1 MPGVFFDVTSRV
13 AGSTA
18 TAYCNVSDPLS
29 SGGTLVPADI
39 TCDGA
44 TRRWNMSAVWC
55 EGEFK
60 KKNTHFFLSVRL
72 SASLSACPVCRS
84 VGVKIELL
92 TPPSL
97 SVLHFLVDR
106 T

>member
-1 MPGVFFDVTSRV
+1 MPGVSFDVTSRV

-55 EGEFK
+55 EGELK
-60 KKNTHFFLSVRL
+60 KKKLFFCLSVCL
-72 SASLSACPVCRS
+72 QVCLH
-84 VGVKIELL
+84 V
-92 TPPSL
+92 L
-97 SVLHFLVDR
+97 SVVQWALKSNY
-106 T
+106 